1 MIKTIPEEMKNHPY
15 KYNIINRLIL
25 LKGGVR
31 NLNEKKRELTNYLQS
46 NGARPSTVRKW
57 LAIERG
63 VKHEIPASALIEIRN
78 FLNKK
83 YRAEFDHEIRMGNL
97 HPTAIFKPL
106 ELSALYC
113 EGQRKIIPER

>member
-25 LKGGVR
+25 LKGGVQ
-31 NLNEKKRELTNYLQS
+31 NLNEKKRELTNHLKS

-63 VKHEIPASALIEIRN
+63 VKHEIPTSALIEIRN

-83 YRAEFDHEIRMGNL
+83 YRAEFDLEIRLGNL
-97 HPTAIFKPL
+97 HPTTIFQPL
-106 ELSALYC
+106 ELGELYC